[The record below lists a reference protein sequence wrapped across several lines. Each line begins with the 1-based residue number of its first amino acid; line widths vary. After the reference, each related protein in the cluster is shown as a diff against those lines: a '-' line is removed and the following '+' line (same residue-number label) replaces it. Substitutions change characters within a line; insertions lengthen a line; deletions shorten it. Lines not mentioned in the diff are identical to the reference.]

1 MTGGRVASRLPK
13 KLSPLLKGLSPG
25 VTYCVCEER
34 NMPVTEQAHPTSAE
48 LRGFAQGRLPPGAM
62 AQVESHV
69 ATCDSCCQQLA
80 KMPDDTLVQL
90 AREAATQG
98 FRTDEKRS
106 KSAPKPPPDIPPE
119 LRDHPRYRVLGLVGV
134 GGMGAVYKAEHRL
147 MKRLVALKTISP
159 AFLSNA
165 AAVARFR
172 NEFQSTARLSH
183 PNVVTAF
190 DADQAGELHFLVME
204 FVEGMPLD
212 RLVAQRGRLPIEQAC
227 QVFRQ
232 AAEGLAH
239 IHEKRLVHRDIKPQN
254 LMVGRSGVK
263 ILDCGL
269 ARPVSD
275 SPTKHDLA
283 RNDPTQPH
291 ATAAGMI
298 LGTPD
303 YIAPEQCADARSA
316 DIRSDI
322 YSLGCTFYFAL
333 TGQPPFPHGSVVQ
346 KLTAHSNTEPASL
359 RSLRPEVPAEL
370 ERIVGRMMAKE
381 PSKRYQTP
389 SDLARDLAKLEQDA
403 SADGAAALLAV
414 EPAAAPMPVLTDR
427 LFDVSPDALGNLP
440 VVQSARSPSKPAFR
454 APSLPVVLLAS
465 VAALVLAILA
475 FSLAGFFSGPPD
487 RPVAKNPQIVPT
499 SIPAPSN
506 APITKPLPKKVLMVI
521 PKHGLWYAD
530 YANVKASLKAEDIE
544 LVVASSELGESTT
557 WEGSD
562 NGVVYPDIVLTQPG
576 NPEEYGAI
584 IFVGYD
590 TTEYHPGPGVGDCV
604 GKIIEALRDR
614 GRLITAICAGQRA
627 LAAHGALR
635 GKEVAFSSHTEQVG
649 GYENSGAKLLR
660 GKKVYRDGQVI
671 TAASEHDARGFVD
684 AIAAGLRG
692 E

>member
-1 MTGGRVASRLPK
+1 
-13 KLSPLLKGLSPG
+13 
-25 VTYCVCEER
+25 
-34 NMPVTEQAHPTSAE
+34 MPAAPDLHPTPAE
-48 LRGFAQGRLPPGAM
+48 LRGFAQGRLTPTAM
-62 AQVESHV
+62 SQIEQHV
-69 ATCDSCCQQLA
+69 AACDSCCAALA
-80 KMPDDTLVQL
+80 KVPDDTLVQL

-98 FRTDEKRS
+98 FRADEKRT
-106 KSAPKPPPDIPPE
+106 KSAPKPPLDIPPE

-275 SPTKHDLA
+275 SPHKLDKNA
-283 RNDPTQPH
+283 NDPAQPH
-291 ATAAGMI
+291 ATSAGMI

-333 TGQPPFPHGSVVQ
+333 TGQPPFPHRSAVE
-346 KLTAHSNTEPASL
+346 KLAAHSTIEPASL
-359 RSLRPEVPAEL
+359 ASLRPEVPAEL
-370 ERIVGRMMAKE
+370 ERIVARMMAKD
-381 PSKRYQTP
+381 PAKRFQTP

-403 SADGAAALLAV
+403 SADGAEALLAV
-414 EPAAAPMPVLTDR
+414 EPAAATMPVLTDR

-440 VVQSARSPSKPAFR
+440 VVQSSSSPSKPAFR

-465 VAALVLAILA
+465 GAALVLAIAA
-475 FSLAGFFSGPPD
+475 FALAGYFGGPSE
-487 RPVAKNPQIVPT
+487 RPVAKNSAAKNAESASKQAGIPPVVPI
-499 SIPAPSN
+499 SIPTPPLAAP
-506 APITKPLPKKVLMVI
+506 PKPLPKKVLMVI
-521 PKHGLWYAD
+521 PSKRRLWYPD
-530 YANVKASLKAEDIE
+530 FANVKSSLEAEGIE
-544 LVVASSELGESTT
+544 LVIGSSDRGPS
-557 WEGSD
+557 SNVND
-562 NGVVYPDIVLTQPG
+562 SAQGVVYPDIILTQPG

-584 IFVGYD
+584 IFVGFD
-590 TTEYHPGPGVGDCV
+590 TTEYHPGSDMGDCV

-614 GRLITAICAGQRA
+614 GRLVTAICAGQRA

-635 GKEVAFSSHTEQVG
+635 GKKVAYSDHTRQAE
-649 GYENSGAKLLR
+649 GYVNSGATLLHEKR
-660 GKKVYRDGQVI
+660 VHRDGQII